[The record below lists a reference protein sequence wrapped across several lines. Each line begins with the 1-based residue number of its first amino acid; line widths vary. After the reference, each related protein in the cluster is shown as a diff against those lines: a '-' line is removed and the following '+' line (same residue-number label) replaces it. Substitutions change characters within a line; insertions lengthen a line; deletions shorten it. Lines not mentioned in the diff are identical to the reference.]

1 MAGGSLVLRLMSK
14 RRTWAA
20 LFAVVYALLLSRSWT
35 LVLSTFSLNATAT
48 ATKFPWPAVYA
59 SVLLGAAV
67 GVLSMLAVLALA
79 VPSMLFA
86 WITILVLLALDQRRP
101 RRSLVLEGRKITAEM
116 SGMTLRI
123 MLQEGRALA
132 ALSVI
137 FSFFLLTTLR
147 HISDLPLSFY
157 L

>member
-1 MAGGSLVLRLMSK
+1 MAGGSLVLRLMSR

-20 LFAVVYALLLSRSWT
+20 LFAVVYALLLSSSWT
-35 LVLSTFSLNATAT
+35 LVRSTISAAATT
-48 ATKFPWPAVYA
+48 TKFPWPAVYA

-79 VPSMLFA
+79 VPSMLA
-86 WITILVLLALDQRRP
+86 TWITILVLLAFDRRRP

-116 SGMTLRI
+116 SGLTLRI
-123 MLQEGRALA
+123 MLREGRALA

-137 FSFFLLTTLR
+137 FTFLLLTTLR
-147 HISDLPLSFY
+147 HI
-157 L
+157 

>member
-20 LFAVVYALLLSRSWT
+20 LFAVVYALLLSSSWT
-35 LVLSTFSLNATAT
+35 LVRSTFSAKATTTAAAA
-48 ATKFPWPAVYA
+48 ATKFPWSAVYA

-101 RRSLVLEGRKITAEM
+101 SRSLVLEGRKITAEM

-123 MLQEGRALA
+123 MLQEGRTLA
-132 ALSVI
+132 ALCVI

-147 HISDLPLSFY
+147 HI
-157 L
+157 